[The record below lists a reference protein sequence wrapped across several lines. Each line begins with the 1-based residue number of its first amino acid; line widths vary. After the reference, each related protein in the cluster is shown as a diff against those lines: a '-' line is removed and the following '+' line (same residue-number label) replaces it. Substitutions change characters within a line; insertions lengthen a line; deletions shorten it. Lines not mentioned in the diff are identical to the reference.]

1 MFHPHHV
8 QVHGFGQSGAVFLVC
23 QVAMCRMPVLDV
35 IGYRHHV
42 DGGILD
48 QQGTFVFRHQSIEI
62 PWLIEAIVP
71 TVLVRAMSDG
81 LATYG

>member
-1 MFHPHHV
+1 MFHPHYV
-8 QVHGFGQSGAVFLVC
+8 KVHGLGQSGAVFLVC
-23 QVAMCRMPVLDV
+23 QVAMCCMPVLDV
-35 IGYRHHV
+35 IRYGHHV
-42 DGGILD
+42 DGGVFD

-62 PWLIEAIVP
+62 PRLVETIVP